1 MPNPTA
7 YQQENWY
14 WSDGSGFQFDLP
26 PKDVKIGWTNT
37 LVGDIYDVPALP
49 WTSFAPAYTGWTNW
63 VDKFQPDYRFAATSD
78 ANAICQLFPEVS
90 DPWMFTEYVF
100 EGTGSEDAAT
110 AAAAVGIVEP
120 PLAMPHRLLRQFIN
134 GAISES
140 QPQFLNETPTTFVP
154 GEQRFAFEQ
163 DYRWQ
168 SKAGTHKTYY
178 ESELNIMGWQE
189 LVDGQVNTEFTRL
202 DEYRR
207 RIAFLH
213 PSNNAGV
220 ALNRVKVWANS
231 TRWGQSQNVPART
244 LNMTA
249 PADFVRA
256 KDMATDKIVS
266 HVQIIKGEPIY
277 DNADKIGGQGSI
289 YYQSITVGEWN
300 WASQKIGMMAVS
312 PTGQVGVPDANFVY
326 DVPAN
331 VSQTTPLVMPKQPE
345 NPNSEPAYEWVDKR
359 YDTGALVHRGCA
371 FWKGSDGTVTCDY
384 AAQRMSTFVR
394 SEQSQAIDAGAG
406 QTVISLSAP
415 AATTDTVVEVMVS
428 DASSGPWVIASAGG
442 WDAVPTSSGGSVTAI
457 TMTPSGGSTPKTHAR
472 IRVLAKNRPIP
483 DPGLCSFYDPDAKDK
498 KAAYRSRA
506 GSSACPYYTAQ
517 GQRIVATYQGI
528 ASNGAEWANMQRGLP
543 AGYKKSPIE
552 TSQGQSLNE
561 FTGGTGGIGGGVVAG
576 LAGAY
581 LANVQTPDPYTAG
594 VPKDD
599 TIHYDVTFGP
609 ETIPVAGKQQ
619 YYDTKTGAPPR
630 VDPESKLLLR
640 AGTGYHMI
648 DWKEE
653 EAYGGVDTVFFG
665 FVNQI
670 NYRLMHS
677 VQHCYRTDKCNPIIL
692 GGSPAPGWR
701 RGRYSGVN
709 FTNHPLR
716 PPGYPAFDGSKLHCH
731 YGNHRCPK
739 QNTDRRAVEYS
750 HNYQLLIDEILLPF
764 RTGGLE
770 AFGFLVEKFIE
781 NGQIVDLSPETLPD
795 HPTAICVAVTPDSSV
810 PALLGHYQPVVK
822 DASNN
827 AWRVFF
833 WYDLPSWDPSHRRSR
848 VFAHIVQFNDSDEA
862 CYADTAVMPDPDK
875 QALALMYGDASKVP
889 WLVEISEDYV
899 APLGNAIFATNP
911 LPTAG
916 GRNPEYKDLTK
927 RGQEIIVQNAGD
939 LEDVGASGRT
949 ATNQFGGPLDNVVAV
964 GAKTRISYWVDKDG
978 EFILKA
984 MPIVDTAV
992 APTIPSQPPPY
1003 VPVEARIYNHPKY
1016 FNGAAPIAGEPHTS
1030 IQRDASD
1037 DGSDPGV
1044 NIAQSNYAAT
1054 GHTYTTDTAALLHW
1068 FTQAA
1073 YVDEDGV
1080 PVSNWETLVQSVT
1093 APDEE
1098 GNYPHIGVP
1107 SFAPD
1112 LLPLERNWYECS
1124 KCKVDFSEEEVKFF
1138 QQHPQLAVMPDSPPP
1153 GAACGC
1159 PRGCGGALMN
1169 RGAYTHILDT
1179 RSRGQIDVWAPP
1191 GSTVRRDGFF
1201 WKNPTLVSRLHQDQI
1216 FHKLGTYNP
1225 NGGGYDFSHVDTSV
1239 NVMGAMPHTISQFYN
1254 AGLNRQ
1260 LTAPW
1265 ATKGDSVADVRS
1277 RVELALDISAGDVA
1291 RIHRVGEPT
1300 SLPVATGD
1308 EGSTTLN
1315 QGDAVVFWRTDPRGL
1330 VQLTQPIVAVGGPST
1345 LLMNES
1351 IVQSDTPRPIRD
1363 SFADDDL
1370 GERLYR
1376 DAIRQWMIGVVQDSL
1391 YLWGTAANVG
1401 MSENLMAEQLTAR
1414 GLPTDAAHSFDPK
1427 TGETIHVDERVQ
1439 APYAQT
1445 PDTALG
1451 MISIP
1456 GLKRLRNRV
1465 IPMLAYDLTDPGYTA
1480 GGDYVQ
1486 TQQAGYADRTTRI
1499 ARKLPIRKWG
1509 SIPPQVMAATET
1521 GKDYYVEWEV
1531 GDILGSTARAYYPVG
1546 TTWWRMNQM
1555 VGQIKRSGGTN
1566 PLHLDD
1572 STESHG
1578 IPYTGDVITSV
1589 CAFFLHG
1596 KIPMHME
1603 VVKAYLVYTNGPGPS
1618 AAPLG
1623 CQGRYTGYTAVQHE
1637 DGPNW
1642 DNKEFVGHRSC
1653 FFQHYHPWTMET
1665 QHEADHGDYAYWD
1678 ARAKLH
1684 TDTYTT
1690 WEMRNE
1696 LPPPAPQ
1703 SDLAIVPQ
1711 AGELPADEAYNPWM
1725 ELDDQHYYYDHVDLL
1740 QMQFVDMQ
1748 FGFGFTQPFFNEWS
1762 WGQDITQKV
1771 TEYQVWKDID
1781 FAKYDE
1787 LKERYHT
1794 IVKAAVNTTESIQT
1808 FDYYAP
1814 EFRNSVWARENQG
1827 IVGWIDYSSYANSSR
1842 FGKKISEEIQRTDAS
1857 WANGPQIIVQ
1867 AASDG
1872 GNNTQQAGDAERAL
1886 DITATVR
1893 RLYNDRVARFYQCQL
1908 GWGLDQLKVEIPKL
1922 TDTNLAQAPRMHTG
1936 YNEPQFFINY
1946 RYIDATYGMW
1956 LNDPWHHP
1964 QTVGDVVI
1972 PPSPDGDP
1980 ISTSVADREA
1990 RIFNVTAWDTKGLA
2004 ADDPDYKKFH
2014 PWSLCRASVDLVPD
2028 GPIVNPAPQEAAGS
2042 FWQVTSDKRDS
2053 QSFEMDLQQT
2063 PLELSRRAW
2072 RHQSPTIDSS
2082 QAVCPNVAGCFV
2094 AQKGWTVGQFY
2105 ERATSTWGMN
2115 IIPSTTSDHCANC
2128 GTKLVGVQYLDGDG
2142 ITTCTYDTSWEPNP
2156 LVSAIQISSSDGTAS
2171 SPRHGFS
2178 IEYFNS
2184 QAQAW
2189 RPLFEVDYDLGTHK
2203 YVYRQWSGSAWQSV
2217 SSDTLPV
2224 TFVGVE
2230 GVGVDPKFA
2239 APATGAHFVIVA
2251 ASKLRCKV
2259 ARPDVRQQAFPT
2271 DGSFASCVPDAATSS
2286 VVVTSL
2292 PGNPADFVQ
2301 RSITLKRTNGT
2312 TRDMYILGAEVV
2324 ANSSPQQ
2331 VRLTLAAAVTAE
2343 DTACKIAWT
2352 EYRTVISKF
2361 RVFGWPYRTGDVTIT
2376 PPAISQPVY
2385 FSAGNNAFRLNTW
2398 ATKILRV
2405 EASTGDRLGII
2416 LQRAEGM
2423 DESFLWQVVKDTYD
2437 APHLEISG
2445 GQFYFDS
2452 EKNQI
2457 ILPTQYADPDTGE
2470 LKNIWEMNNELY
2482 SDPASDF
2489 DLSTQPRQLRVEY
2502 IWGTGVK
2509 IDVPVVAAGTGP
2521 SYQVD
2526 KEAVCFIAGHGTDN
2540 EDIPGFVQTNA
2551 SQVLPDMGFSEK
2563 ISTNGGNP
2571 CRLYWQAYNH
2581 EPLVWDRSL
2590 GWLVGDELG
2599 PGASDDESVLSVFSG
2614 GNGSDLSEIGPGGA
2628 LTGKANGKISLYGL
2642 PNTIL
2647 SGNLAVYAKAFTSR
2661 TYHLPDGQIVQTAER
2676 TGGFRSGAFV
2686 FRLTINEN
2694 VANGRKGVSCGVPR
2708 VLVYMRER
2716 DLDPTKDSAP
2726 LRTG

>member
-1 MPNPTA
+1 MPNPTS

-49 WTSFAPAYTGWTNW
+49 WTTFAPGYTGWTNW

-100 EGTGSEDAAT
+100 EGTGSDHADGDSSP
-110 AAAAVGIVEP
+110 VGIVAP
-120 PLAMPHRLLRQFIN
+120 PLAFPHRITRTFTD
-134 GAISES
+134 GSISTS
-140 QPQFLNETPTTFVP
+140 QPGFFNETYTTHVA
-154 GEQRFAFEQ
+154 GEPRFAFEQ

-168 SKAGTHKTYY
+168 SKAAPHKTYY
-178 ESELNIMGWQE
+178 ESELNIMGWKE
-189 LVDGQVNTEFTRL
+189 LVGGEVNTEFERL

-207 RIAFLH
+207 RISFLH

-220 ALNRVKVWANS
+220 ALHRVKVWANS

-256 KDMATDKIVS
+256 KDMATDKIVA

-289 YYQSITVGEWN
+289 FYQSISVGQWN
-300 WASQKIGMMAVS
+300 WASQNIGMMGVTL
-312 PTGQVGVPDANFVY
+312 TGQVGVPDAEFSY
-326 DVPAN
+326 GVPAS
-331 VSQTTPLVMPKQPE
+331 VAQTTPLVMPKQPE
-345 NPNSEPAYEWVDKR
+345 NPNSEPAYEWVEKR

-371 FWKGSDGTVTCDY
+371 FWKGSNGTASCDY
-384 AAQRMSTFVR
+384 AAQRMDQFVR
-394 SEQSQAIDAGAG
+394 WEISQTMDPAGG
-406 QTVISLSAP
+406 QVALPAP
-415 AATTDTVVEVMVS
+415 APTTDNIIEVMAS
-428 DASSGPWVIASAGG
+428 DGATGPWILASAGG
-442 WDAVPTSSGGSVTAI
+442 WTATTVSSGGNATAVTLVPA
-457 TMTPSGGSTPKTHAR
+457 GGTPKTHIR

-483 DPGLCSFYDPDAKDK
+483 DPSLCSFYDPDAKDK
-498 KAAYRSRA
+498 KAAYRTRA
-506 GSSACPYYTAQ
+506 GTAACPYYTAQ

-552 TSQGQSLNE
+552 TSAGQSLNE

-581 LANVQTPDPYTAG
+581 LANIQTPDPYTAG

-648 DWKEE
+648 DWKDE

-692 GGSPAPGWR
+692 GSSPAPGWR

-709 FTNHPLR
+709 FINHPLR
-716 PPGYPAFDGSKLHCH
+716 PPGYPAFDGSGLHCH

-750 HNYQLLIDEILLPF
+750 HNYQLLLDEILLPF
-764 RTGGLE
+764 RTGGLNI
-770 AFGFLVEKFIE
+770 FGFLVEKFIE
-781 NGQIVDLSPETLPD
+781 NGQIVDLTADQLPD
-795 HPTAICVAVTPDSSV
+795 HPTAICVAASPESAH
-810 PALLGHYQPVVK
+810 PPLLGHYQPVVK
-822 DASNN
+822 DAGNN
-827 AWRVFF
+827 SWRVFF
-833 WYDLPSWDPSHRRSR
+833 WYDRPTWDVAHRQSR
-848 VFAHIVQFNDSDEA
+848 VFAHIVQFNDDDQA
-862 CYADTAVMPDPDK
+862 CYADTNALDDDDT
-875 QALALMYGDASKVP
+875 QSLALMYGDADKVP
-889 WLVEISEDYV
+889 WIVELDEDYV
-899 APLGNAIFATNP
+899 APLGNAIYATNP
-911 LPTAG
+911 RPTAG
-916 GRNPEYKDLTK
+916 GRNPEYKDLTY

-939 LEDVGASGRT
+939 MEDVGASGRT

-978 EFILKA
+978 EFILKNT
-984 MPIVDTAV
+984 PIADGGVV
-992 APTIPSQPPPY
+992 LPTQPPPY
-1003 VPVEARIYNHPKY
+1003 VPVEARIYNRPKY
-1016 FNGAAPIAGEPHTS
+1016 YHGAVPIAGEPHTS

-1037 DGSDPGV
+1037 DGSDPGA

-1068 FTQAA
+1068 FTQTA
-1073 YVDEDGV
+1073 YVDEDNV
-1080 PVSNWETLVQSVT
+1080 PVSNWKALVQSVT
-1093 APDEE
+1093 QPDEL
-1098 GNYPHIGVP
+1098 GNYPSIGAP
-1107 SFAPD
+1107 SFTPD

-1124 KCKVDFSEEEVKFF
+1124 SCKVDFSEEEVKFF
-1138 QQHPQLAVMPDSPPP
+1138 QAHPQLVPMPDSPPT

-1159 PRGCGGALMN
+1159 PRSCGGVLMN

-1216 FHKLGTYNP
+1216 FHKLGSYNP
-1225 NGGGYDFSHVDTSV
+1225 NGGGYDFSHVNTSA
-1239 NVMGAMPHTISQFYN
+1239 NVMGALPHTLSQFYN

-1265 ATKGDSVADVRS
+1265 ATKGDSVAAVRT
-1277 RVELALDISAGDVA
+1277 RVAAALDISTSDVA
-1291 RIHRVGEPT
+1291 RIQKLGE
-1300 SLPVATGD
+1300 SSSSPVAD
-1308 EGSTTLN
+1308 NAESSTTLD
-1315 QGDAVVFWRTDPRGL
+1315 QGDAIVFWRTDSRGL
-1330 VQLTQPIVAVGGPST
+1330 IQLTQPIIAVAGTST
-1345 LLMNES
+1345 PLMNES
-1351 IVQSDTPRPIRD
+1351 IVQSDTPRPLRTD
-1363 SFADDDL
+1363 FDDGEL

-1401 MSENLMAEQLTAR
+1401 MSENLMAEQLALR

-1427 TGETIHVDERVQ
+1427 TGETLPVDERVQ
-1439 APYAQT
+1439 GPYAANG
-1445 PDTALG
+1445 DEALG
-1451 MISIP
+1451 MVSIP
-1456 GLKRLRNRV
+1456 GLKRLRNR
-1465 IPMLAYDLTDPGYTA
+1465 ILPMLAYDLTDPGYTA
-1480 GGDYVQ
+1480 GGDYVPL
-1486 TQQAGYADRTTRI
+1486 QQAGYADRTTRVP
-1499 ARKLPIRKWG
+1499 RKLPIRKWG
-1509 SIPPQVMAATET
+1509 SIPPQVLAATET
-1521 GKDYYVEWEV
+1521 GKDYYVEWET

-1555 VGQIKRSGGTN
+1555 IGQIKRSGGTN

-1578 IPYTGDVITSV
+1578 IPYTGDTITSA

-1618 AAPLG
+1618 AAPIG
-1623 CQGRYTGYTAVQHE
+1623 CQGRYTGYTAIQHE

-1642 DNKEFVGHRSC
+1642 DNKEFVGHKSC

-1684 TDTYTT
+1684 TDTYTH

-1696 LPPPAPQ
+1696 IAPIAPQ
-1703 SDLAIVPQ
+1703 SDMMIIPQ
-1711 AGELPADEAYNPWM
+1711 AGGEPQADEAYIPWTQT
-1725 ELDDQHYYYDHVDLL
+1725 DDENYYYDHVDML

-1748 FGFGFTQPFFNEWS
+1748 FGFGFTQPFFQDWS
-1762 WGQDITQKV
+1762 WGQDITQKL
-1771 TEYQVWKDID
+1771 TEYEIWKDIS
-1781 FAKYDE
+1781 FSKYDE
-1787 LKERYHT
+1787 LKDRYHT

-1808 FDYYAP
+1808 FDYFAP
-1814 EFRNSVWARENQG
+1814 EFRNAVWARENQG
-1827 IVGWIDYSSYANSSR
+1827 IVGWIDFSSYSGSSR
-1842 FGKKISEEIQRTDAS
+1842 FGKKITEEIQRTDAS

-1867 AASDG
+1867 AADDG
-1872 GNNTQQAGDAERAL
+1872 GNNTQQAGDADRAL
-1886 DITATVR
+1886 DITSTVR

-1908 GWGLDQLKVEIPKL
+1908 GWGLNQLKTEVPKL
-1922 TDTNLAQAPRMHTG
+1922 TDTNLGQAQRLHQG
-1936 YNEPQFFINY
+1936 YNDPQFFINY

-1972 PPSPDGDP
+1972 APSPDGDP

-1990 RIFNVTAWDTKGLA
+1990 RVANVTTWDTQGLP
-2004 ADDPDYKKFH
+2004 ADDPNYKQFH
-2014 PWSLCRASVDLVPD
+2014 PLALCHASIDLVPD

-2042 FWQVTSDKRDS
+2042 FWRVTADKRDS
-2053 QSFEMDLQQT
+2053 QSFELDLQQT
-2063 PLELSRRAW
+2063 PLELSRRPW
-2072 RHQSPTIDSS
+2072 RYQSPTIDSS
-2082 QAVCPNVAGCFV
+2082 QAVCPNVGGCFV

-2128 GTKLVGVQYLDGDG
+2128 GTLLVGVQYLDGDG
-2142 ITTCTYDTSWEPNP
+2142 ITTCTYDAAWEANP
-2156 LVSAIQISSSDGTAS
+2156 LVSAIQVSSSDGTAT
-2171 SPRHGFS
+2171 SPRHGFVV
-2178 IEYFNS
+2178 EYFNTL
-2184 QAQAW
+2184 AQAW
-2189 RPLFEVDYDLGTHK
+2189 RPLFEVDYDLGLNK
-2203 YVYRQWSGSAWQSV
+2203 YAYRQWSGSAWV
-2217 SSDTLPV
+2217 TTLTDTLPS
-2224 TFVGVE
+2224 TFVGAE
-2230 GVGVDPKFA
+2230 GMGVDPKFA
-2239 APATGAHFVIVA
+2239 SAAAGVHFVIVA

-2259 ARPDVRQQAFPT
+2259 TRPAVRQQAVPE
-2271 DGSFASCVPDAATSS
+2271 DGSFAACVAEPATSS
-2286 VVVTSL
+2286 IVVTSL
-2292 PGNPADFVQ
+2292 PGIPSQYVQ

-2312 TRDMYILGAEVV
+2312 TRTMFILDAQPINGT
-2324 ANSSPQQ
+2324 NPQQ
-2331 VRLTLAAAVTAE
+2331 TRLTLAAAVTSE
-2343 DTACKIAWT
+2343 DTAYSISWT

-2385 FSAGNNAFRLNTW
+2385 FSAGNNAFRLNAW

-2405 EASTGDRLGII
+2405 EASTGDKLGII
-2416 LQRAEGM
+2416 LQRSDEM
-2423 DESFLWQVVKDTYD
+2423 DAGFLWEVVKDSYG

-2445 GQFYFDS
+2445 GRFYFDS
-2452 EKNQI
+2452 VNNQI
-2457 ILPTQYADPDTGE
+2457 LLPTQYADPDTGE
-2470 LKNIWEMNNELY
+2470 LKNIWEMNNDLY
-2482 SDPASDF
+2482 LDPQSDF

-2502 IWGTGVK
+2502 MWGTGVRL
-2509 IDVPVVAAGTGP
+2509 DVPVVAAGTGP

-2526 KEAVCFIAGHGTDN
+2526 KEAICFIAGHGTDT
-2540 EDIPGFVQTNA
+2540 EDVPGYVQTNA
-2551 SQVLPDMGFSEK
+2551 AQVLPNMGFSEK

-2571 CRLYWQAYNH
+2571 LQLYWQVYNH
-2581 EPLVWDRSL
+2581 EPVIWDRSL

-2599 PGASDDESVLSVFSG
+2599 PGASDDESILSVFSG

-2628 LTGKANGKISLYGL
+2628 LTGKANGKVSLYGL

-2647 SGNLAVYAKAFTSR
+2647 SGNLAVYAKAITSR
-2661 TYHLPDGQIVQTAER
+2661 TYHLPDGQVVQTGER
-2676 TGGFRSGAFV
+2676 TGGYRSGAFV

-2694 VANGRKGVSCGVPR
+2694 VVNGRKGVSCGVPR
-2708 VLVYMRER
+2708 VLIYMRER